1 MSESRVN
8 VWLAIGDRVVLWVIA
23 ITLLGAFIW
32 HDVEAEQN
40 SPTLIAPICIDA
52 KAVKK

>member
-1 MSESRVN
+1 MTDPRRPT
-8 VWLAIGDRVVLWVIA
+8 WLDVGDRVVLWVIA
-23 ITLLGAFIW
+23 MTLLAAFIW